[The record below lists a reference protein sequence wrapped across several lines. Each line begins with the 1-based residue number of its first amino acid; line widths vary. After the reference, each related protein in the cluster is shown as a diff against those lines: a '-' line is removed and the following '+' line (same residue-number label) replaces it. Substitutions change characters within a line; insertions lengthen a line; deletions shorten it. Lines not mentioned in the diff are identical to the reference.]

1 MLCEIA
7 LAQGYLADELL
18 ETFVPEE
25 FQEELA
31 QKFDLHLE
39 TKAKGR

>member
-25 FQEELA
+25 YNIELPE
-31 QKFDLHLE
+31 KG
-39 TKAKGR
+39 KGR